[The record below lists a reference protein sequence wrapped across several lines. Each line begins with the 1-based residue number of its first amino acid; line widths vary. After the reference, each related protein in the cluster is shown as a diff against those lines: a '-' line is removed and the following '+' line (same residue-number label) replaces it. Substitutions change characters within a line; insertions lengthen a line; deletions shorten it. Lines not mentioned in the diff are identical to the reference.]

1 MQEKFEALK
10 TEGKEFLRLKKAY
23 EAARYP
29 DAGTPAYII
38 SSDWLKKYKEF
49 CFYNDLKYNHAPVA
63 QEDHFEKHAPGP
75 IDNEPILQ
83 MESKFLKGT
92 GTIKDFESEV
102 MDTYLH
108 KNVRERMDYEVL
120 NEELW
125 EFLSSRYTTN
135 HTIKRYY
142 VSKGSFYSLCEVET
156 RFKMVPVIIVR
167 ADDVY

>member
-1 MQEKFEALK
+1 
-10 TEGKEFLRLKKAY
+10 
-23 EAARYP
+23 
-29 DAGTPAYII
+29 
-38 SSDWLKKYKEF
+38 
-49 CFYNDLKYNHAPVA
+49 
-63 QEDHFEKHAPGP
+63 
-75 IDNEPILQ
+75 

-92 GTIKDFESEV
+92 GTVKDFESSV

-108 KNVRERMDYEVL
+108 KNVRERINYEVI

-125 EFLSSRYTTN
+125 DFLSTRYKAN

-167 ADDVY
+167 ADDLY